1 MVRSDDEIEMK
12 QEIPIKYAINK
23 FNDKSIDG
31 KKFLTINFS
40 STAIL
45 SRNIFTQRMTS
56 HGKVKSLE
64 NILINPM
71 NTSIIEKHRSENK
84 DDQKEIIKCEKN
96 LFKLKIKN
104 FTNINKFITSNE
116 KSIDRNSETN
126 CNDQTLSSSNRKT
139 ENKNKLMETIEL
151 VMNKKINSYTNY
163 FKEKQKKSI
172 SYINKTNNLN
182 YQEII
187 IKEHSQ
193 ILDINCCFY
202 FQNNTKF
209 IKNEL
214 LKILNNHK
222 IIYKYVNLIK

>member
-1 MVRSDDEIEMK
+1 MK
-12 QEIPIKYAINK
+12 QEIPLKYTFNK

-71 NTSIIEKHRSENK
+71 NTSIIEKQRSENK

-104 FTNINKFITSNE
+104 FTNINKFIT
-116 KSIDRNSETN
+116 T
-126 CNDQTLSSSNRKT
+126 
-139 ENKNKLMETIEL
+139 
-151 VMNKKINSYTNY
+151 
-163 FKEKQKKSI
+163 
-172 SYINKTNNLN
+172 
-182 YQEII
+182 
-187 IKEHSQ
+187 
-193 ILDINCCFY
+193 
-202 FQNNTKF
+202 
-209 IKNEL
+209 
-214 LKILNNHK
+214 
-222 IIYKYVNLIK
+222 